1 MSIRGGWHGRRSV
14 GMGTGPMHNA
24 GADGMDY
31 PIIEAGA
38 EDADA
43 IAALHAESWQD
54 AYRGLVPDDYLDGP
68 LLDERLAFWRARL
81 ARPSSDRLTL
91 KAMSG
96 GEMAGFACVL
106 RDEDPEW
113 GPLLDNLHVKPAL
126 KGRGIG
132 ARLLRAS
139 REWAA
144 QVAPGRTLHLW
155 VIENNLPARRFYDRQ
170 GGLVNGRSVHEMTA
184 GVVIA
189 AVRYVWPA
197 L

>member
-1 MSIRGGWHGRRSV
+1 
-14 GMGTGPMHNA
+14 
-24 GADGMDY
+24 MDY
-31 PIIEAGA
+31 PIIAAGA
-38 EDADA
+38 GDADA
-43 IAALHAESWQD
+43 IAALHTESWRD

-81 ARPSSDRLTL
+81 ARPSDARLTL

-96 GEMAGFACVL
+96 AQMVGFACVL

-132 ARLLRAS
+132 TRLLQAS
-139 REWAA
+139 RDWAA
-144 QVAPGRTLHLW
+144 QVAPEQTLHLW

-170 GGLVNGRSVHEMTA
+170 GGVVDRRSLHEMSA

-189 AVRYVWPA
+189 AVRYVWPP
-197 L
+197 LGR